1 MTLDFLPGSDCEVAE
16 IKHPDASTTLKSCPQ
31 CLLFN
36 PNYYSIVI
44 SLPIYIPIANTIIIV
59 AAIKAVPPS
68 NILTTIQRPII
79 NFMTHTSKGR
89 EEARHAVMEA
99 KKAGRTDLWNRAIP
113 GVMGSSGKV
122 KKV

>member
-36 PNYYSIVI
+36 PNYRSMVI
-44 SLPIYIPIANTIIIV
+44 PLPVYTPIANAVVIV

-68 NILTTIQRPII
+68 DVLTTVQRPITS
-79 NFMTHTSKGR
+79 FMTHTSEGR
-89 EEARHAVMEA
+89 EEARRAVMEA
-99 KKAGRTDLWNRAIP
+99 KKAKRVDL
-113 GVMGSSGKV
+113 
-122 KKV
+122 